1 MLWFHHKFGHISFT
15 RLQERANLGIIPKR
29 LERCPVLSCSAC
41 LYAKEIRR
49 KWKGKMANKSD
60 EAKKPSK
67 PGECISVDQLKLPTP
82 GLIAQLSGFLMPKR
96 YGYATVYIDH
106 VS

>member
-1 MLWFHHKFGHISFT
+1 MVTFDLNGSTKKSRPIIVEDKEDIRPTNLAAEMLWFHHKFGHISFT

-60 EAKKPSK
+60 EAKKP
-67 PGECISVDQLKLPTP
+67 
-82 GLIAQLSGFLMPKR
+82 
-96 YGYATVYIDH
+96 
-106 VS
+106 